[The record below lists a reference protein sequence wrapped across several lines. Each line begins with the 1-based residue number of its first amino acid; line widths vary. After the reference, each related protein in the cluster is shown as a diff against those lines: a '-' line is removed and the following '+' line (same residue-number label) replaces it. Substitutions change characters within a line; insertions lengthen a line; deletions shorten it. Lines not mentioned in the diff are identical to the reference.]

1 MEAAVPAPRERAE
14 RRSELFSPP
23 DGLPTAEK
31 PLLDGEFTAEGGFL
45 EFKKKKKKK
54 RQAVIRSLS
63 CFRVVRCRGS
73 LSPAGSCDRSGAR
86 PVSVPMT
93 LIAVSDPA
101 NRWAFLMTFALRER
115 AHSPHKTRFSLLGGS
130 PIFE

>member
-54 RQAVIRSLS
+54 GKR
-63 CFRVVRCRGS
+63 
-73 LSPAGSCDRSGAR
+73 
-86 PVSVPMT
+86 
-93 LIAVSDPA
+93 
-101 NRWAFLMTFALRER
+101 
-115 AHSPHKTRFSLLGGS
+115 
-130 PIFE
+130 